1 MKLPSLIRL
10 PSSKKFNYEPRFY
23 DPVKEEIAERTERI
37 RREME
42 ADAAMTS
49 EQRIKFKAEWK
60 NASQRNDTEDKR
72 SSISQMIFI
81 LLFSFTFI
89 GYIFY
94 GNNALYI
101 GLILIPVYIFLR
113 MRQMRQN
120 S

>member
-10 PSSKKFNYEPRFY
+10 PNNKKFTYEPRFY
-23 DPVKEEIAERTERI
+23 DPIKEEIDERTERI

-42 ADAAMTS
+42 SDASMTTQ
-49 EQRIKFKAEWK
+49 QRLKFKEEWK
-60 NASQRNDTEDKR
+60 QASQRNDAEDKR
-72 SSISQMIFI
+72 SSISQMVFI
-81 LLFSFTFI
+81 LLFSLTFV

-101 GLILIPVYIFLR
+101 GLILIPLYIFLR
-113 MRQMRQN
+113 VRQMRQN

>member
-10 PSSKKFNYEPRFY
+10 PNSKKFTYEPRFY
-23 DPVKEEIAERTERI
+23 DPIKEEIEERTERI

-42 ADAAMTS
+42 AEASISS
-49 EQRIKFKAEWK
+49 EQRAKFKAEWQQVHQRRESEVK
-60 NASQRNDTEDKR
+60 SSNVSQL
-72 SSISQMIFI
+72 IFV
-81 LLFSFTFI
+81 LLFIITSV

-94 GNNALYI
+94 GNNALYL
-101 GLILIPVYIFLR
+101 GLILIPAYIFLR

>member
-10 PSSKKFNYEPRFY
+10 PNHKKFAYEPRFY
-23 DPVKEEIAERTERI
+23 DPIKEEVTERAERI
-37 RREME
+37 RREVE
-42 ADAAMTS
+42 AEAAKT
-49 EQRIKFKAEWK
+49 EDQRNKFKEEWK
-60 NASQRNDTEDKR
+60 QVHHRQDLESKR
-72 SSISQMIFI
+72 SGISQMIFV
-81 LLFSFTFI
+81 LLFFCTFV

-120 S
+120 

>member
-1 MKLPSLIRL
+1 MKFPSLIRL
-10 PSSKKFNYEPRFY
+10 PNYNKFNYEPRYY
-23 DPVKEEIAERTERI
+23 DPVKEEVTERAERI

-42 ADAAMTS
+42 NQPS
-49 EQRIKFKAEWK
+49 EELRHKLKSEWK
-60 NASQRNDTEDKR
+60 LAHNRQATADKR
-72 SSISQMIFI
+72 SNVSQLIFV
-81 LLFSFTFI
+81 LLFFFTFV

-113 MRQMRQN
+113 VRQMREN